1 MENLERLSR
10 KISTAHDLLSVV
22 KTMKSLA
29 AVNIRQFEKAA
40 RSMIE
45 YNKVIDF
52 GWQALFRKHTRIK
65 NGKSSSTAVCLVLGS
80 DQGMCGQFNDAIVQY
95 AIKEISS
102 LHAEGIQPR
111 CWTAGERIR
120 PGLDE
125 EIRID
130 QYFPLPSSIVAISDM
145 TVAIVQEFA
154 VLHETQHVD
163 MLLLYYNSLGRRGMY
178 EPVSLQVLPF
188 DRKWSQQHKKAT
200 WPSRCLPVVGMG
212 LDAFFE
218 HIFQQHIFAS
228 IYRAFA
234 QSLASESA
242 ARLSAMQTAEK
253 NILEQQEY
261 LQGRYRDLRQGAIT
275 AELLDIISGFE
286 ALKPP

>member
-40 RSMIE
+40 RSMAE
-45 YNKVIDF
+45 YSKVIET
-52 GWQALFRKHTRIK
+52 GWQALFRHHLHIK
-65 NGKSSSTAVCLVLGS
+65 RGTSASAAVCLVLGS
-80 DQGMCGQFNDAIVQY
+80 DQGMCGQFNDAIVQF

-102 LHAEGIQPR
+102 LKAEGIEPS
-111 CWTAGERIR
+111 CWIAGERIR

-125 EIRID
+125 EISID
-130 QYFPLPSSIVAISDM
+130 HYFPLPSSIGAISDM
-145 TVAIVQEFA
+145 TVAIVHEFA
-154 VLHETQHVD
+154 ILHETQHID
-163 MLLLYYNSLGRRGMY
+163 MLLLYYNSLGRRGMF
-178 EPVSLQVLPF
+178 EPVSLHVLPF
-188 DRKWSQQHKKAT
+188 DSTWSQQHKKAI
-200 WPSRCLPVVGMG
+200 WPSRCLPIVGMG

-253 NILEQQEY
+253 NILEQEGY
-261 LQGRYRDLRQGAIT
+261 LQGRYRDLRQSAIT
-275 AELLDIISGFE
+275 AELLDIMSGFE
-286 ALKPP
+286 ALKPL